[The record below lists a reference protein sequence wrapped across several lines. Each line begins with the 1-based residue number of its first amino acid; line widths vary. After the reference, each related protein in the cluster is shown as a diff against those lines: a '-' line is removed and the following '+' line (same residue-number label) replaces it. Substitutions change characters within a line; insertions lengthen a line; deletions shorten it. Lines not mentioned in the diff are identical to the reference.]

1 MTKGFTHASQ
11 RKFPNQEAAKAWL
24 IAQFEAEGAGRR
36 GRAWLLLQNDEL
48 DAAQSLFN
56 DDDPEECGS
65 QAIVARRKELVGRAA
80 ARKEAAKV
88 AEAARQEAA
97 EVAEAARILGAACER
112 DRAARKEQEQRE
124 QRMAEAAR
132 QEAAEVAEAA
142 RKRAD
147 ARRTSAANEEPERR
161 SVFRVE
167 QEREQRQLSE
177 MYDNRK
183 RKEAE
188 TRAAETVQQ
197 RTEAD
202 RQIGVDTK
210 AREETLRSQLR
221 ELKLHVAHEVKRA
234 ETQAA

>member
-80 ARKEAAKV
+80 SRKEAAKV
-88 AEAARQEAA
+88 
-97 EVAEAARILGAACER
+97 
-112 DRAARKEQEQRE
+112 
-124 QRMAEAAR
+124 AEAAR